1 MDLSRNLEENLRII
15 KSKLNVDKS
24 FDLINRNIIIGGRK
38 TALFFIDGFIKD
50 DVMERIMESFFKITP
65 EQLDKMATAKGFS
78 ESIVPYVEVD
88 TEKDI
93 DKIISTFLGGPTV
106 MIIDGFDEAIIMDL
120 RTYPARTYGE
130 PEKEKVTRGS
140 KDGFLETIVFNT
152 ALIRRR
158 IRDPKLTFEMLSVGT
173 RSKTDVA
180 IGYIEGLEDE
190 TLLNQ
195 TRDRI
200 NNLKVESLTMNMQ
213 SLVEGL
219 IKYKFYNPFPKVRCT
234 ERPDVAAA
242 QILEGS
248 IVLLIDNS
256 PDVMILPSS
265 FFDFVQEI
273 QDFYY
278 TPIIGVYLR
287 IIRNLVG
294 ILTLL
299 LTPTWL
305 LLMQFADRLPAS
317 LKVLTVAE
325 MNSVPLAIQFLLLEV
340 AIDGLKMSSLNTP
353 GVLGSTLG
361 IIGGLVL
368 GDFAIKSGWFVP
380 DTILYMAIIAVGSFT
395 QPSIELG
402 YSIKFCRMLLLVL
415 TWAFSIWG
423 YVGGLILII
432 IVIASNKTLTG
443 RGYLY
448 PLIPFNWKA
457 LKGRFL
463 RRSLR
468 EASSG
473 EERGVK

>member
-1 MDLSRNLEENLRII
+1 MELSKSIEKNIEII

-50 DVMERIMESFFKITP
+50 DIMEKIMESFFKITP
-65 EQLDKMATAKGFS
+65 EQMDEMATAKGFS
-78 ESIVPYVEVD
+78 ASIVPYVEVD
-88 TEKDI
+88 TLKDI
-93 DKIISTFLGGPTV
+93 DQIIATVLAGPTV
-106 MIIDGFDEAIIMDL
+106 MIVDGFDEAIIMDL

-158 IRDPKLTFEMLSVGT
+158 IRDPRLTFEMMSVGT

-180 IGYIEGLEDE
+180 IGYIEGLEDKS
-190 TLLNQ
+190 LLDKIKVGIENL
-195 TRDRI
+195 RI
-200 NNLKVESLTMNMQ
+200 DSLTMNME
-213 SLVEGL
+213 SLVEAL
-219 IKYKFYNPFPKVRCT
+219 IKYKFYNPFPKVRST

-242 QILEGS
+242 QILEGN
-248 IVLLIDNS
+248 IVIIVDNS

-278 TPIIGVYLR
+278 PPIIGTYLR
-287 IIRNLVG
+287 IIRNFVAM
-294 ILTLL
+294 LTLL

-305 LLMQFADRLPAS
+305 LVMQYADRLPPS

-325 MNSVPLAIQFLLLEV
+325 MNSVPLVIQFLLLEF

-353 GVLGSTLG
+353 GALGSTLG

-380 DTILYMAIIAVGSFT
+380 DTILYMAVIAVGSFT

-402 YSIKFCRMLLLVL
+402 YAIKFCRMLLLIL
-415 TWAFSIWG
+415 TALFSYWG
-423 YVGGLILII
+423 YFGGIILVVII
-432 IVIASNKTLTG
+432 IASNKTLTG

-448 PLIPFNWKA
+448 PLIPFDWNA
-457 LKGRFL
+457 VKGRFL
-463 RRSLR
+463 RKSLR
-468 EASSG
+468 EDDKEKVS
-473 EERGVK
+473 

>member
-1 MDLSRNLEENLRII
+1 MDLSRNVEENLKII
-15 KSKLNVDKS
+15 KAKLNVDKS
-24 FDLINRNIIIGGRK
+24 FDLINRNIVIGGRK
-38 TALFFIDGFIKD
+38 TAIFFIDGFIKD
-50 DVMERIMESFFKITP
+50 EVMEKIMESFFKITP
-65 EQLDKMATAKGFS
+65 EQMDKMATAKGFS
-78 ESIVPYVEVD
+78 TAIVPYVEVD
-88 TEKDI
+88 TLKDI
-93 DKIISTFLGGPTV
+93 DSIISTLLAGPTI

-158 IRDPKLTFEMLSVGT
+158 IRDPRLTFEMMSVGT

-180 IGYIEGLEDE
+180 IGYIEGLEDK
-190 TLLNQ
+190 TLLER
-195 TRDRI
+195 TKSRI
-200 NNLKVESLTMNMQ
+200 QNLKVDSLTMNME
-213 SLVEGL
+213 SLVEAL
-219 IKYKFYNPFPKVRCT
+219 IKHKFYNPFPKVRYT

-242 QILEGS
+242 QILEGN
-248 IVLLIDNS
+248 IVIIIDNS

-278 TPIIGVYLR
+278 PPIIGTYLR
-287 IIRNLVG
+287 IIRNLVA
-294 ILTLL
+294 IFTLL

-305 LLMQFADRLPAS
+305 LIMQYADKLPAA

-325 MNSVPLAIQFLLLEV
+325 MNTVPLVIQFLLLEV
-340 AIDGLKMSSLNTP
+340 AIDGLHMSSLNTP

-368 GDFAIKSGWFVP
+368 GDFAIRSGWFVP

-402 YSIKFCRMLLLVL
+402 YAIKFCRILLLIL
-415 TWAFSIWG
+415 TALFSYWG
-423 YVGGLILII
+423 YSVGIILIVAI
-432 IVIASNKTLTG
+432 IATNKTLTG

-457 LKGRFL
+457 IKGRFL
-463 RRSLR
+463 RKSLKYR
-468 EASSG
+468 DRQESN
-473 EERGVK
+473 

>member
-1 MDLSRNLEENLRII
+1 MDLSRNIEENLKII
-15 KSKLNVDKS
+15 KERLNVDKS

-50 DVMERIMESFFKITP
+50 DVMEKIMESFFKITP
-65 EQLDKMATAKGFS
+65 EQMDEMATAKGFS
-78 ESIVPYVEVD
+78 TAIVPYVEVD
-88 TEKDI
+88 TLKDI
-93 DKIISTFLGGPTV
+93 ESIISTLLSGPTV
-106 MIIDGFDEAIIMDL
+106 MIIDGFEEAIIMDL

-158 IRDPKLTFEMLSVGT
+158 IRDPRLTFEMLSVGT

-180 IGYIEGLEDE
+180 IGYIEGLEDKA
-190 TLLNQ
+190 LLDS
-195 TRDRI
+195 TRTRI
-200 NNLKVESLTMNMQ
+200 QNLKVDSLTMNME
-213 SLVEGL
+213 SLVEAL
-219 IKYKFYNPFPKVRCT
+219 IKHKFFNPFPKVRYT
-234 ERPDVAAA
+234 ERPDVASA
-242 QILEGS
+242 QILEGN
-248 IVLLIDNS
+248 IVIIIDNS

-278 TPIIGVYLR
+278 PPIIGTYLR
-287 IIRNLVG
+287 IIRNL
-294 ILTLL
+294 IAIFTLL

-305 LLMQFADRLPAS
+305 LAMQYADKLPAA

-325 MNSVPLAIQFLLLEV
+325 MNSVPLVIQFLLLEV
-340 AIDGLKMSSLNTP
+340 AIDGLHMSSLNTP

-368 GDFAIKSGWFVP
+368 GDFAIRSGWFVP
-380 DTILYMAIIAVGSFT
+380 DTILYMAVIAVGSFT

-402 YSIKFCRMLLLVL
+402 YAIKFCRMLLLIL
-415 TWAFSIWG
+415 TALFSYWG
-423 YVGGLILII
+423 YIGGIILIVI
-432 IVIASNKTLTG
+432 IIASNKTLTG

-448 PLIPFNWKA
+448 PLIPFNWTA
-457 LKGRFL
+457 IKGRFL
-463 RRSLR
+463 RKSLKHR
-468 EASSG
+468 DKQE
-473 EERGVK
+473 